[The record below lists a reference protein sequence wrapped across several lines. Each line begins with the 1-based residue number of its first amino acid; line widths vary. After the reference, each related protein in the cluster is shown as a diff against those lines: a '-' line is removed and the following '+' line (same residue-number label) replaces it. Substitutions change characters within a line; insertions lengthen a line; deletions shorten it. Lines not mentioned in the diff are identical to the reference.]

1 MKNFK
6 MYIFVAVTFI
16 AVTINAQFGISA
28 KGGAYIPVGE
38 FADSYTTGMGGEIT
52 FIYSTNPNFQF
63 GITTGYSHYSADEDV
78 LKERILEDLKDEGLE
93 NINIDATIDAEA
105 PLNVVPLVFNIK
117 YLFGNKNFKPYF
129 FFEGG
134 IFFYELITKAHI
146 VIVNR
151 SEPIDILDSIEN
163 ESSTMLGI
171 GGGLQYKIT
180 KKLFLDFSAK
190 WSIMNNI
197 KLVEADVNEELK
209 GADKTAQTIGIIGGL
224 SYYF

>member
-1 MKNFK
+1 MKNLKF
-6 MYIFVAVTFI
+6 YTIVAITFI
-16 AVTINAQFGISA
+16 AVSINAQFGITA

-52 FIYSTNPNFQF
+52 FIYATNPSFQF
-63 GITTGYSHYSADEDV
+63 GITTGYSHYSADQDV
-78 LKERILEDLKDEGLE
+78 LKERILEDLTDDLE
-93 NINIDATIDAEA
+93 QINIDATINVEA
-105 PLNVVPLVFNIK
+105 PLNVIPILFNIK

-134 IFFYELITKAHI
+134 VFFYDLATKGHVEITNGPTKDIPETAE
-146 VIVNR
+146 NR
-151 SEPIDILDSIEN
+151 N
-163 ESSTMLGI
+163 STMLGI

-180 KKLFLDFSAK
+180 KKLFIDFSAK

-197 KLVEADVNEELK
+197 KLVETDVNEDLS
-209 GADKTAQTIGIIGGL
+209 GTDKTAQTIGVLGGF